1 MIRSPVT
8 QPIRAPVRPPI
19 GPSAEALPVYS
30 DGTPA
35 YGLVGDASYFGE
47 ASTVAAL
54 DALNTLLHT
63 TLTPT
68 YWNPNW

>member
-8 QPIRAPVRPPI
+8 QPIRAPVRR
-19 GPSAEALPVYS
+19 ALGIAQGELPEYS

-35 YGLVGDASYFGE
+35 YRLAGDASYFGE
-47 ASTVAAL
+47 ASTVAAI
-54 DALNTLLHT
+54 DALNALLHS
-63 TLTPT
+63 TLTPA